1 MGAVESRITRC
12 SRRNCLCYPLSPIPQ
27 PSTRAPPP
35 VCPADLLGRVSARKS
50 GRTLPH
56 HQRLPRSTH
65 ISPCHRAH
73 RRWLARSVPCIHRI
87 HGHHAPHWRYPRAP
101 GPFPPPTPHKGIPD
115 RRCRTAGLVDVVV
128 DAAGGPVQGG
138 AVGRQRGRQRSLVAA
153 ADLEQAIA
161 VLSVKAPPAPER
173 LPLYLWTQDRQEAN
187 AKSDLFVCG
196 CVKERARA
204 HIRAIDTRTHARTHA
219 RTHKDARAH
228 THTTL

>member
-1 MGAVESRITRC
+1 MPMMMLDGVLAT
-12 SRRNCLCYPLSPIPQ
+12 PAIPENVTARAT
-27 PSTRAPPP
+27 STRAPPP
-35 VCPADLLGRVSARKS
+35 VYPPDRLRLVSSRES
-50 GRTLPH
+50 GRALPH
-56 HQRLPRSTH
+56 HQRRLPRPAH
-65 ISPCHRAH
+65 ISPRHRAH
-73 RRWLARSVPCIHRI
+73 KLRLERSVHSI
-87 HGHHAPHWRYPRAP
+87 HGHHPPHWGYPRAP
-101 GPFPPPTPHKGIPD
+101 APIPPPAPHKGIPD

-128 DAAGGPVQGG
+128 DAAGGAVQGG
-138 AVGRQRGRQRSLVAA
+138 AVRLQRGRRRSRVAA
-153 ADLEQAIA
+153 AELEQAIA
-161 VLSVKAPPAPER
+161 VLTVKAPPAPER